1 MTYIPFTDYIKH
13 KVKAFEETR
22 RPQKFK
28 INEVTLVAD
37 GTMSSEQLGD
47 YYIRNVNLNRVFT

>member
-1 MTYIPFTDYIKH
+1 MTYIPFTDYIKQ

-37 GTMSSEQLGD
+37 GTMSSDQLGD
-47 YYIRNVNLNRVFT
+47 YYIRNVNLSRVFT